1 MHAAVSAVLRPLY
14 YRVVGELYAHAVTQK
29 SLLCCCLQAIMA
41 VRRELPVWQ
50 QLRRLLLTGSL
61 LGDA

>member
-1 MHAAVSAVLRPLY
+1 LSNKPRAA
-14 YRVVGELYAHAVTQK
+14 
-29 SLLCCCLQAIMA
+29 LLLLLLLLLLSLQAIMA
-41 VRRELPVWQ
+41 VRRELPIWQ